1 MTGPLKDG
9 KYPPIEPEGLYLGG
23 TRPEY
28 EAGADPVP
36 YGEPSTDAVEALRLG
51 AVLLR
56 ALMSDDDEFQDDALG
71 PVGTETEPTLAE
83 GTPPSHP

>member
-9 KYPPIEPEGLYLGG
+9 KYPPSEPEGVYLGG

-36 YGEPSTDAVEALRLG
+36 YGDPPTDAVEALRLG

-56 ALMSDDDEFQDDALG
+56 ALMSNDEELQDDPIG
-71 PVGTETEPTLAE
+71 PVGTETESPLAE
-83 GTPPSHP
+83 RTPQDQP